1 MPDTNDDL
9 DIAALRDKANAA
21 DAAEARAKT
30 LERELLFA
38 KVGVDTKSTIGGML
52 LKTFDGST
60 EDELRAVAAEVGA
73 IKAAE
78 QAPAAPHPDASM
90 QGFRDAAA
98 AGQTPAIDPGPDPWD
113 AGLAKFH
120 QDRRNGVPL
129 ETAQLHLAESIL
141 VAGQKRDKRV
151 LHDPVAWARAGEE
164 ADRMAML

>member
-1 MPDTNDDL
+1 MSDTDDL
-9 DIAALRDKANAA
+9 DIAALREKATLA

-52 LKTFDGST
+52 LKTFDGTT

-73 IKAAE
+73 IKVVE
-78 QAPAAPHPDASM
+78 QAPAQHPDATM
-90 QGFRDAAA
+90 QQFREGVA
-98 AGQTPAIDPGPDPWD
+98 AGQTPTIDPGPDPWD

-120 QDRRNGVPL
+120 ADRRNGVPL
-129 ETAQLHLAESIL
+129 ETAQLHLAEGIL
-141 VAGQKRDKRV
+141 QAGQKRDRRV
-151 LHDPVAWARAGEE
+151 LHDPVAWAKAGEE

>member
-1 MPDTNDDL
+1 MSDTDDL
-9 DIAALRDKANAA
+9 DIAALREKATLA
-21 DAAEARAKT
+21 DAAQARTKE

-38 KVGVDTKSTIGGML
+38 KVGVDTKTTIGGML

-73 IKAAE
+73 IKAVE
-78 QAPAAPHPDASM
+78 QAPVTHPDAG
-90 QGFRDAAA
+90 QQAFRDAAA

-113 AGLAKFH
+113 AGLARFH

-129 ETAQLHLAESIL
+129 ETAQLHLSEDIL
-141 VAGQKRDKRV
+141 VAGAKRDRRV
-151 LHDPVAWARAGEE
+151 LFDREAWQRAGEE